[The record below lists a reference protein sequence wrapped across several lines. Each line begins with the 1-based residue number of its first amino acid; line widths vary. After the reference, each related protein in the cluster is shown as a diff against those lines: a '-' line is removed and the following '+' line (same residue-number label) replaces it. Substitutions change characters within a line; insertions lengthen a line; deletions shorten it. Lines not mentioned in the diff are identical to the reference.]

1 MNFSDDPSD
10 FFLKKNPKLKE
21 RFNNSVYREL
31 SNTCAFTSITT
42 AGLWR
47 MFGDH
52 IPFNDSLK
60 MFERL
65 VESGINHYDLGNN
78 YGRPPGSAEKKFGK
92 VIKKYS
98 DLRDELIISSKAGYE
113 MLPGPNGSGS
123 SLKHLRSSIESSIK
137 RIGID
142 YLDIFY
148 THRYDPFC
156 DCEVVADNLH
166 YLYNQGLFLYVG
178 ISSYPKQEL
187 FKLIEFLNARKVP
200 IACLQYNVSILSLSN
215 YYLCKECYEEWGIS
229 TIAFS
234 PLNQGIL
241 TDSYYNNSKENSSR
255 LYEEKTTVHSNGKK
269 ILEGLE
275 EIKKISNNVNLS
287 IEDLSIAFLLS
298 NKFICSVAYGPRTI
312 EQILSMKVIKEN
324 IGKLENAYDFE
335 RLIKYSVLSL
345 DQWKTRNIRNK
356 YEII

>member
-31 SNTCAFTSITT
+31 SDTCVYTSITT

-47 MFGDH
+47 LFGDQL
-52 IPFNDSLK
+52 PFNDSLK
-60 MFERL
+60 MFEKL
-65 VESGINHYDLGNN
+65 VASGVNHFDLGNN

-123 SLKHLRSSIESSIK
+123 SLKYLRGSIESSIK

-148 THRYDPFC
+148 THRYDPHC
-156 DCEVVADNLH
+156 DLEVLADNLH
-166 YLYNQGLFLYVG
+166 YLYNLGLYLYVG
-178 ISSYPKQEL
+178 ISSYPKEEL
-187 FKLIEFLNARKVP
+187 FKLIEFLNERKVP
-200 IACLQYNVSILSLSN
+200 IACLQYNISLLSLSN
-215 YYLCKECYEEWGIS
+215 FNLCKECYEKWGIS
-229 TIAFS
+229 TLAFS

-241 TDSYYNNSKENSSR
+241 TNSYYNNSKENSSR
-255 LYEEKTTVHSNGKK
+255 LFEEKTTVHTKDK
-269 ILEGLE
+269 EIIKGLK
-275 EIKKISNNVNLS
+275 EIKKISDKMNLS

-298 NKFICSVAYGPRTI
+298 NKFICSVAYGPRTNK
-312 EQILSMKVIKEN
+312 QILSMKGIQEN
-324 IGKLENAYDFE
+324 IGQLKNNFDLE

-345 DQWKTRNIRNK
+345 DQWKTRNLRDK
-356 YEII
+356 YKII